1 MASQT
6 IAQNF
11 SSFEFIE
18 KLKSNDAESIETLV
32 CAYTRDILKA
42 CMAMGFK
49 QDVANDIVQETWV
62 AFIESVPRFQ
72 GNSHIRTYLFGI
84 LYNKVREKKRDLRRY
99 KATDFFEEMM
109 GDRFDEA
116 GHWKKSSVS
125 PEKIMENTQVLKI
138 IEDCLENLPVQQR
151 MSFYLKEVV
160 QEKTEQISEVLQVT
174 ANNIGVLLYRAKNGL
189 RDCVEK
195 KSL

>member
-6 IAQNF
+6 ITQNF
-11 SSFEFIE
+11 SSFDFLE
-18 KLKSNDAESIETLV
+18 KLKNNDSV
-32 CAYTRDILKA
+32 CMEQIVSAYTTDVLRA
-42 CMAMGFK
+42 CLAMGFK
-49 QDVANDIVQETWV
+49 KEIAHDIVQETWL

-84 LYNKVREKKRDLRRY
+84 LYNKVREKKRDLRKY

-109 GDRFDEA
+109 EDRFDET

-125 PEKIMENTQVLKI
+125 PEKVMENTQVMEL
-138 IEDCLENLPVQQR
+138 IEDCLDNLPVQQK
-151 MSFYLKEVV
+151 MTFYLKEVV
-160 QEKTEQISEVLQVT
+160 QEKTEQICEVLEVT

-189 RDCVEK
+189 RDCVER
-195 KSL
+195 KSV